1 VAALPGSGKLPE
13 VEESALQSAHVAFH
27 SIARQ
32 RFKRLQAAGLEPAAA
47 SSQLLDDLVIDP
59 HHLNRLP
66 VAEQPSSSGSLSS
79 SSPSVQHVV
88 ACTGASVA
96 HATKI
101 LLLKEE
107 ISRLRREGHSTVSL
121 IERLKERLHVAGE
134 IRESADE
141 NGGGVFGAW
150 QNVGGAGA
158 GANSSK
164 KRRVAGGSDVTAAT
178 VSPFETRQQQ
188 TPPPP
193 THAAPG
199 FLIGPE
205 YGGPRSEPSRLHDFG
220 YPAGLLGA
228 VTSPR
233 SCPADA
239 KRKSDD
245 GVSSLQQLKKLKLR
259 PPATTSPHTDS

>member
-1 VAALPGSGKLPE
+1 MPGSGKLPE